1 MGAGAQSAKLSIPT
15 GPGVVVLVDVV
26 NFREAIYIHIQS
38 MYIYIYNIYICIHII
53 YYIYYIYYISW

>member
-26 NFREAIYIHIQS
+26 NFRETIYIHIQS
-38 MYIYIYNIYICIHII
+38 MYIYIMKYYDII
-53 YYIYYIYYISW
+53 YHSKKMKRHG